1 MARQI
6 AVFQGDFGL
15 GEDKEDKKKKEEEEE
30 GRRVAQ

>member
-15 GEDKEDKKKKEEEEE
+15 GKDKEDKKKEEEEEE